1 MSHVDEGALHA
12 YLDGELSPAERV
24 ELEAHLAGCA
34 ACRTR
39 LNDERALVQ
48 RAGELLARAL
58 PPERATPPLQQIERR
73 RTRRRLGIPLS
84 WAASVILA
92 VGVGY
97 YMRGSDDFVS
107 REPAQELAVG
117 TPELKDSGPTAPSA
131 GTGSANTN
139 AIGRVSA
146 PAPQVAAERSAPV
159 DAAADAAK
167 REQSLALT
175 QNKAQVP
182 PPAAGVVAMED
193 RAVLR
198 AVSPRAVPAPPP
210 TAPAMPSA
218 AAETEGARR
227 VEARMAVRRDQVT
240 TEWPIIRRA
249 SARDLLG
256 ADPVGV
262 PGLAVR
268 QMRSSPANDG
278 TVLVEQTLD
287 SSTVIQLYQRRLTGE
302 RDAAGYGTTERLARF
317 VGELRIEIA
326 GPLSQD
332 SLNKLLELLK
342 PLP

>member
-24 ELEAHLAGCA
+24 ELEAHLAGCVP
-34 ACRTR
+34 CRTR
-39 LNDERALVQ
+39 LHDERALVQ

-58 PPERATPPLQQIERR
+58 PPERAAPPLQQLERR
-73 RTRRRLGIPLS
+73 RTRRSLGIPLS

-107 REPAQELAVG
+107 RESSEQLAVSAN
-117 TPELKDSGPTAPSA
+117 ERKDSAPAAPSA
-131 GTGSANTN
+131 GAGSADSR
-139 AIGRVSA
+139 AVIGRVSA
-146 PAPQVAAERSAPV
+146 PPPQVAAARTEPV
-159 DAAADAAK
+159 DAAAAATVEE
-167 REQSLALT
+167 REEQPARNQAL
-175 QNKAQVP
+175 VP
-182 PPAAGVVAMED
+182 PPAADVIAT
-193 RAVLR
+193 RQQAPLR
-198 AVSPRAVPAPPP
+198 AVSPREAAPAP
-210 TAPAMPSA
+210 APAMPSVA
-218 AAETEGARR
+218 AGVEGAQR
-227 VEARMAVRRDQVT
+227 VQARLAVRRDQVT

-256 ADPVGV
+256 ADLVGI
-262 PGLAVR
+262 PGLVVR
-268 QMRSSPANDG
+268 QIRSSPANDG

-287 SSTVIQLYQRRLTGE
+287 SSTVIQLYQRRFGDE

-317 VGELRIEIA
+317 VGELRVEIA

-332 SLNKLLELLK
+332 SLNKLLEQLK